1 MWVVVAYLMF
11 ITIIGIPFFFVIVA
25 LAGLWVMY
33 RVVRGWL
40 ALNDRRAMP
49 E

>member
-1 MWVVVAYLMF
+1 VAWF
-11 ITIIGIPFFFVIVA
+11 IIS
-25 LAGLWVMY
+25 LWFLY

-49 E
+49 V